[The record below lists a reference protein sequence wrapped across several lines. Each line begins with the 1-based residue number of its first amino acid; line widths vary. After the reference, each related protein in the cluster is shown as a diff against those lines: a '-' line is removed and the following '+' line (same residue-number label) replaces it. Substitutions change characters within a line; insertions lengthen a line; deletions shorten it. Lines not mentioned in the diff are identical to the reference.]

1 MRVSVLDRL
10 LKTVAQPDL
19 YIGAQPAE
27 ENGPDGVCELPG
39 RYNDGEQIS
48 LMPTPYTGRP
58 FMHRHK
64 DIEIS
69 YLLSGHVAMELENQ
83 QFQME
88 PDDFLI
94 LDRNCAHMPH
104 IINPST
110 LLISINIQP
119 DFFNEIFFSRFY
131 GSDDITTFF
140 AKVVY
145 SGKDSRQYLYFRT
158 TGVPAFRNAIER
170 MLDEYYEPDVCSR
183 ELIESQ
189 LMIFLADTIRL
200 YTHDP
205 KRFVLHKSAQALPQL
220 RNVIHYI
227 NEHIQKVTRA
237 DVAREYGY
245 SYSYINQIIQQTAG
259 CSFTELRKLLRVQH
273 AEKLLATTSLPVA
286 EICALSGFGSVSS
299 FYQVFRAQYG
309 QTPQEYRGQLA
320 NQP

>member
-119 DFFNEIFFSRFY
+119 VFSTKYFSAGFTAQMILPLFLPRSY
-131 GSDDITTFF
+131 TP
-140 AKVVY
+140 
-145 SGKDSRQYLYFRT
+145 GK
-158 TGVPAFRNAIER
+158 
-170 MLDEYYEPDVCSR
+170 
-183 ELIESQ
+183 
-189 LMIFLADTIRL
+189 
-200 YTHDP
+200 
-205 KRFVLHKSAQALPQL
+205 
-220 RNVIHYI
+220 
-227 NEHIQKVTRA
+227 
-237 DVAREYGY
+237 
-245 SYSYINQIIQQTAG
+245 TAG
-259 CSFTELRKLLRVQH
+259 NTSTSVPPASRRF
-273 AEKLLATTSLPVA
+273 ATQLNGCWTS
-286 EICALSGFGSVSS
+286 ITSRMCAAG
-299 FYQVFRAQYG
+299 
-309 QTPQEYRGQLA
+309 
-320 NQP
+320 N